1 MVTANRSVP
10 TATTVSGCTVASPS
24 RRLAMTRASEKIT
37 KGVTRKPFF
46 NVRIAK
52 RKS

>member
-1 MVTANRSVP
+1 MH
-10 TATTVSGCTVASPS
+10 SGWWNGMGRKRNALTLLNTVAFP
-24 RRLAMTRASEKIT
+24 AITRASEKIA